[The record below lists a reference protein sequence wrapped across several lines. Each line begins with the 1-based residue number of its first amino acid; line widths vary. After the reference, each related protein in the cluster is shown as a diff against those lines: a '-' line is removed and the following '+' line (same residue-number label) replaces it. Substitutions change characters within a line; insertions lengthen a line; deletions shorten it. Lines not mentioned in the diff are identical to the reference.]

1 MSDNIK
7 LVIEIPKKEYEAFKE
22 LIAINIGGRCSGKGI
37 IQTCLNAVKNG
48 IPLNSVKAEIEASMY
63 CDKDTRLV
71 KNANASGLEKA
82 IKILDN
88 IGKAESE
95 DI

>member
-1 MSDNIK
+1 MK
-7 LVIEIPKKEYEAFKE
+7 LIIDIPEEEYNDLMQTGENTINLGE
-22 LIAINIGGRCSGKGI
+22 LLDLRNSVR
-37 IQTCLNAVKNG
+37 NG
-48 IPLNSVKAEIEASMY
+48 TPLDDVKAEIEASMY

-82 IKILDN
+82 IEILDN

-95 DI
+95 DT